1 MEKGWEETRTR
12 RKKKK
17 RNRRKQQ
24 QRRNPASDNCF
35 CFLSRVQNETP
46 SHYVRFD
53 LLLKRIATPDFP
65 KLNFSFFFKV
75 GRGLKKRVDT

>member
-1 MEKGWEETRTR
+1 MPFVKCIFIDCDYKRKEVEKGWEETRTR
-12 RKKKK
+12 GKKKK

-35 CFLSRVQNETP
+35 YFLSRVQNETP

-53 LLLKRIATPDFP
+53 LL
-65 KLNFSFFFKV
+65 
-75 GRGLKKRVDT
+75 